1 MSILGYSTSYFLPEY
16 WGSTPLYGEKI
27 IPLLDYILST
37 EYTQADGLAN
47 AFYDMANKYKNTP
60 TLPIEAIEEIIDES
74 GYGYVRALLGND
86 EDSIRLLVYLLVLIH
101 QLKGTKIGIEVVLN
115 LLRKTNNDMVF
126 LVIGNPDINYDTKEV
141 TNFSTSDYIQYNNF
155 TVDQSPFEI
164 TLKIRTPDS
173 LSTEQCILSSNDYG
187 LYIGISSDSTLVLS
201 LGSDRTS
208 WNIVNSDLSTVVLE
222 PSTSYYL
229 KLVYDGSSYT
239 LKLSTD
245 GVRYRDAIIV
255 SSTVSLDIHGG
266 RLYMGVDNSEGTP
279 KNSFNGSID
288 LLPVSLDIKN
298 SEITQWFEQFPVIT
312 EDEDTFIIKTNI
324 DITKLNVDFFSK
336 FVNFINRYV
345 YPTLKALEVKFDFE
359 NNLTFIPYVR
369 QKIRYVTSC
378 EYGYKWSAPELVSE
392 LEGVS
397 DWKTF
402 TQDFKVLETTNKDYL
417 YLLSTGGY
425 LSEANVTDGLW
436 TSASFAGIGGA
447 WSSSASSETHVVFLN
462 GFGYAS
468 VDLHNSIWI
477 LPIVTGKGWTNITY
491 GDSIWVALRQDG
503 KVSYSNSEVPMN
515 SEDWSALV
523 SIPYDDL
530 FAGVSW
536 QALAY
541 GNGKFVALG
550 NDSSALSTSEDGIIW
565 TETVSPWLDSSER
578 VCGVAYGNG
587 IFIALCVYGKFAIST
602 DGVHWTTPV
611 RSENLYS
618 VCAESGSSVQWRD
631 IIFVRDKFWALS
643 NKGHIAVY
651 EYGVIN

>member
-86 EDSIRLLVYLLVLIH
+86 EDSVRLLVYLLVLIH

-141 TNFSTSDYIQYNNF
+141 SNFSASDYIQYNNF
-155 TVDQSPFEI
+155 TIDQNPFEI

-187 LYIGISSDSTLVLS
+187 LYIGISSDSTLVLN

-208 WNIVNSDLSTVVLE
+208 WNIVNSDLSTIVLE
-222 PSTSYYL
+222 PSTNYYL

-255 SSTVSLDIHGG
+255 SSTTSLDIHGG
-266 RLYMGVDNSEGTP
+266 RLYMGVDNSKGTP

-369 QKIRYVTSC
+369 QKIRYV
-378 EYGYKWSAPELVSE
+378 A
-392 LEGVS
+392 
-397 DWKTF
+397 
-402 TQDFKVLETTNKDYL
+402 VLEEQN
-417 YLLSTGGY
+417 
-425 LSEANVTDGLW
+425 
-436 TSASFAGIGGA
+436 
-447 WSSSASSETHVVFLN
+447 
-462 GFGYAS
+462 
-468 VDLHNSIWI
+468 
-477 LPIVTGKGWTNITY
+477 
-491 GDSIWVALRQDG
+491 
-503 KVSYSNSEVPMN
+503 
-515 SEDWSALV
+515 
-523 SIPYDDL
+523 
-530 FAGVSW
+530 
-536 QALAY
+536 
-541 GNGKFVALG
+541 
-550 NDSSALSTSEDGIIW
+550 
-565 TETVSPWLDSSER
+565 
-578 VCGVAYGNG
+578 
-587 IFIALCVYGKFAIST
+587 
-602 DGVHWTTPV
+602 
-611 RSENLYS
+611 
-618 VCAESGSSVQWRD
+618 
-631 IIFVRDKFWALS
+631 
-643 NKGHIAVY
+643 
-651 EYGVIN
+651 